1 MSDRTE
7 LWQQVLADYQS
18 GAYGNPGDPAALI
31 HLWKM
36 REELHYPL
44 AGQTRRYL
52 EAKQREAE
60 EAAAAQARAAAVG
73 MMPETDNT
81 SVVGGDGSP
90 VI

>member
-1 MSDRTE
+1 MPTS
-7 LWQQVLADYQS
+7 S
-18 GAYGNPGDPAALI
+18 PAHTATRATLPRLI

-73 MMPETDNT
+73 MMPEVDNA